1 MKHMLKKGLALLM
14 TLAMLA
20 SFAACAAQ
28 QPADVEATPSPA
40 PATPTGKYT
49 DGTYTGSAYGMNGEV
64 PVTVVVENGM
74 IVSVTVGEH
83 SETPGIGTAAA
94 EQLPEA
100 IIAAQSA
107 DVDTVSGATITS
119 NAILKA
125 VKIAL
130 GLEKVEGGEVSGETS
145 ADVIVVG
152 AGLAGLV
159 AAYQSARLGATVILF
174 EQSGAVGG
182 SSRYA
187 GGYVSGANTKLQKAA
202 GMEDTAELAY
212 QDMINIGGAGNFT
225 PELAWMHVQRAG
237 EMVDWIVD
245 HLEVPLSEP
254 GFGAYT
260 PTNVPRVSQTATGGI
275 EFANAM
281 KAKIEECVANGSV
294 TLLLNTKVDELTN
307 DAAGAVNGVVANGV
321 TYEAKSVILATGG
334 YGYNEEWVKRYNFKN
349 SRSQAP
355 VTAIGSGYDLA
366 EAQGASFSNM
376 EYLPAYPGAVDTS
389 EDTYSTTV
397 LANVG
402 GWSGA
407 IWVDK
412 QGSRMVDEVDF
423 TVAARQSAWENAE
436 DNYVYILFTKD
447 MMDSAEAPLFNVDA
461 TNGNWDRFN
470 AELAEGYCVFSGST
484 VEELAAKAGISAEGL
499 TATLT
504 QYNADVKAGKDSA
517 FGRTKNLM
525 AFEGETFYAVR
536 TVPYILLTKGGVDI
550 NTAAEV
556 LRADGSKVEGLYAC
570 GELIGGANIGGFG
583 SIGGL
588 AHSICFTWGTIAA
601 ETAVSRVLGTEVH
614 VDTFR
619 GVTNEVP
626 AA

>member
-1 MKHMLKKGLALLM
+1 MLKKGLALLM

-20 SFAACAAQ
+20 SFAACSQSAN
-28 QPADVEATPSPA
+28 VES
-40 PATPTGKYT
+40 TPTPVPESKPAAGKYT
-49 DGTYTGSAYGMNGEV
+49 DGTHTASAYGMNGEV
-64 PVTVVVENGM
+64 PVTVVVENGA
-74 IVSVTVGEH
+74 IVSVTVGDH
-83 SETPGIGTAAA
+83 SETPGIGTMAA
-94 EQLPEA
+94 EQLPEK

-107 DVDTVSGATITS
+107 DVDVVSGATITS

-130 GLEKVEGGEVSGETS
+130 GLEKAEGGEASETTS

-152 AGLAGLV
+152 AGLSGLV
-159 AAYQSARLGATVILF
+159 AAYQSARMGATVILF

-202 GMEDTAELAY
+202 GMEDSAELAY
-212 QDMINIGGAGNFT
+212 QDMINIGGAGNFN
-225 PELAWMHVQRAG
+225 PDLAWMHVQRAG

-245 HLEVPLSEP
+245 HLNLELSEP
-254 GFGAYT
+254 GFGVYT
-260 PTNVPRVSQTATGGI
+260 PTNVPRVSQTVTGGI

-281 KAKIEECVANGSV
+281 KAKVDECVADGTI
-294 TLLLNTKVDELTN
+294 TLLMNTRVDELTN

-321 TYEAKSVILATGG
+321 TYSARSVILATGG

-349 SRSQAP
+349 SRSSAP
-355 VTAIGSGYDLA
+355 VTATGSGYDLA

-389 EDTYSTTV
+389 ENTYSLTV
-397 LANVG
+397 TANTN

-412 QGSRMVDEVDF
+412 HGNRMVDEVDY
-423 TVAARQSAWENAE
+423 TVAARQAAWENAE
-436 DNYVYILFTKD
+436 DNYVFVLFTKD
-447 MMDSAEAPLFNVDA
+447 MMEGVEPLFDVDA
-461 TNGNWDRFN
+461 KSGSWDRFN
-470 AELAEGYCVFSGST
+470 KELEEGYCVFSASS
-484 VEELAAKAGISAEGL
+484 VEELAQKAGISAEGL
-499 TATLT
+499 AATLK
-504 QYNADVKAGKDSA
+504 QYNADVKAGKDSV
-517 FGRTKNLM
+517 FGRTKNLT
-525 AFEGETFYAVR
+525 AFEGDTFYAVR

-550 NTAAEV
+550 STAAEV

-601 ETAVSRVLGTEVH
+601 ESAASRALGTEVH
-614 VDTFR
+614 VDTFQ

-626 AA
+626 KF